1 MHGKEKIYCVTTNII
16 NIQTKQLAFLSVD
29 CSLKVM
35 TRFTRYE
42 NLSWILPMIVSKTTA
57 RLAHHHIKYDHAWS

>member
-1 MHGKEKIYCVTTNII
+1 MQIDTFYTYPHVRLCPAGYTLMHGKEKIYCVTTNII

-35 TRFTRYE
+35 TRYTR
-42 NLSWILPMIVSKTTA
+42 
-57 RLAHHHIKYDHAWS
+57 